1 MTARLRL
8 IYQKVLGAMPSA
20 LSSLVRRCVAAG
32 LGRSKPEALSSDAAA
47 PDEAAP
53 KSSDGTDPFDYV
65 AAETVKLIFKDLTA
79 RPHQLLEVR
88 RVREVLARERAH
100 YLLSHGLVKFVASKT
115 EAVAPFALQRNFEAA
130 QTASDLDRPS
140 IMTRA
145 ASAIDRVRQ
154 EAADMDVLS
163 IGPRSEIEIFALL
176 AAGFSKSRIRAVDLF
191 SYSPFVQ
198 LGDMHALPFA
208 DNAFDIVFI
217 GWVLTYSRDH
227 QRATREIIRVCRD
240 KAIVVV
246 AGDYCDDTID
256 DPAFKGQ
263 RQYLRSCDQILSLFS
278 GHVRRIYF
286 RHDPDPPKVWTVMT
300 VFEMEK
306 CSLVT

>member
-1 MTARLRL
+1 MTATLRL
-8 IYQKVLGAMPSA
+8 IYQSVLGGMPPA
-20 LSSLVRRCVAAG
+20 LSALVRRCVAAG
-32 LGRSKPEALSSDAAA
+32 FGRSKFRAPPSDAVVTDGA
-47 PDEAAP
+47 PP
-53 KSSDGTDPFDYV
+53 KSTDGTDPFDYV
-65 AAETVKLIFKDLTA
+65 APETVKLIFKDLTA

-88 RVREVLARERAH
+88 AVREVLARERAH

-115 EAVAPFALQRNFEAA
+115 EAVAPFAVQRNFEVA
-130 QTASDLDRPS
+130 QMASDLDRPS
-140 IMTRA
+140 IMTRV

-154 EAADMDVLS
+154 EAADMDALS

-227 QRATREIIRVCRD
+227 QRAAREIIRVCRD

-246 AGDYCDDTID
+246 AGDYCDETID

-263 RQYLRSCDQILSLFS
+263 RMYLRSCDQILSLFS
-278 GHVRRIYF
+278 GNVRRIYF
-286 RHDPDPPKVWTVMT
+286 RHDPEPPKVWMVMT

-306 CSLVT
+306 CAPAT